1 MKLLCTVPYLT
12 VTCIMIIN
20 SQKHSFRGVSES
32 ESEDVTSPDSSEG
45 EHECD
50 DEESAVHWS
59 EEDLQGLMQDL
70 NEPIPEPALKQP
82 MSNQVNIL
90 LQWFCCFILYWQI
103 LTHVSDAAV
112 QWILLFLGR
121 FLQTLGYGLDSEFF
135 SNFVLV
141 FPTTIYN
148 VHAAKNCKS
157 KKR

>member
-1 MKLLCTVPYLT
+1 
-12 VTCIMIIN
+12 MIIN
-20 SQKHSFRGVSES
+20 SQEHSFRGVSES
-32 ESEDVTSPDSSEG
+32 ESEDDISPDSTEG
-45 EHECD
+45 EHEYD

-82 MSNQVNIL
+82 MSNQINVL

-103 LTHVSDAAV
+103 LTHVSDTAV
-112 QWILLFLGR
+112 QWILSFLGR

-141 FPTTIYN
+141 FPTSI
-148 VHAAKNCKS
+148 
-157 KKR
+157 